1 MWTQIIGFKII
12 NQWSIQYTG
21 DGRIWHREENKYW
34 LVEIKPTPSL
44 HSEENLMWAELSTY
58 RRTSSYSREN
68 QSLCAHTNPF
78 FTQTPK
84 NAVIMLLSGKCG
96 AATVVSSKTLIPCD
110 TSAAYLLSLY
120 SHTSESNSLNHPVI
134 ETVCELFLF
143 NKSHSQAVVR
153 MGNGRVPLHS
163 HKGKSSY
170 F

>member
-1 MWTQIIGFKII
+1 MDSNNCFQNKWPVISSVHRRWKDLAQ
-12 NQWSIQYTG
+12 
-21 DGRIWHREENKYW
+21 RREENKCW
-34 LVEIKPTPSL
+34 PVEIKPTPSL
-44 HSEENLMWAELSTY
+44 HSEKNLMWAELSTY
-58 RRTSSYSREN
+58 RTSSYSREN
-68 QSLCAHTNPF
+68 QSLHAHTNPF
-78 FTQTPK
+78 FTQAPK

-120 SHTSESNSLNHPVI
+120 SHTSESNLLNHAVI
-134 ETVCELFLF
+134 GTVCELFLF
-143 NKSHSQAVVR
+143 NQSHSQAVVR